1 MSRSSNLFTGMLGCF
16 AVSCFVLVLAPQM
29 QIGGLTAHSDE
40 EAGTTYPVVN
50 SRPGRDV
57 YIREGCYYCHTQQVR
72 DLQNSADIARGWGPR
87 RTVGRDYI
95 YEKPP
100 LLGGLRIGPDLTN
113 VGSKDWRNEPKEDPN
128 KPKHRDRQWH
138 LLHLYNPREY
148 VVNSKMP
155 SYRYLFEEVK
165 AGAAAAGNELPIK
178 ASKEGYVIVPKAEAV
193 QLADYLLSLDRT
205 APLPEISAPK
215 AAAPAAKK

>member
-1 MSRSSNLFTGMLGCF
+1 MSRSSNLFTGMLGSF
-16 AVSCFVLVLAPQM
+16 AVSCFVLVLVPQM
-29 QIGGLTAHSDE
+29 QIAGLTAHTDE

-50 SRPGRDV
+50 TRPGRDI

-72 DLQNSADIARGWGPR
+72 DPQNSADIARGWGSR
-87 RTVGRDYI
+87 RTVARDYI
-95 YEKPP
+95 YETPP
-100 LLGGLRIGPDLTN
+100 LLGALRMGPDLTN

-148 VVNSKMP
+148 IVNSKMP
-155 SYRYLFEEVK
+155 PYRYLFEEVK
-165 AGAAAAGNELPIK
+165 AGSAAAGNALPLK
-178 ASKEGYVIVPKAEAV
+178 AGKEGYVVVPKTEAL

-205 APLPEISAPK
+205 APLPETSAPK